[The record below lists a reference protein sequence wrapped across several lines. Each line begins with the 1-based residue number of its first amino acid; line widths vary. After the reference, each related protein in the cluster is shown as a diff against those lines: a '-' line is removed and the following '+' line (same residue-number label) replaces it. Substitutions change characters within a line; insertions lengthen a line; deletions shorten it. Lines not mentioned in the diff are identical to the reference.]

1 MPPNSYSKL
10 KKIKKSVSTFN
21 IQYLP
26 TALSINKDS
35 YLSNRKQL
43 ITNIN
48 SLPLYH

>member
-10 KKIKKSVSTFN
+10 KRKSKNQSPLLIYNT
-21 IQYLP
+21 I
-26 TALSINKDS
+26 ALSINKDS